1 MILTWQGHT
10 GVRCFCQ
17 DELCSAK
24 RFMKPGIPPG
34 DHVCEI
40 AGGIDKM
47 SLAAVVHTK
56 PKRRPLTT
64 AHGPKNEG
72 NPEPAH
78 KTRMPKDAE
87 GEVLDEIELFLP
99 MQLASRAVSAP
110 LPQQII
116 ELQNRCLLL
125 QFG

>member
-1 MILTWQGHT
+1 MILTWQRDT

-17 DELCSAK
+17 DEVCSAT
-24 RFMKPGIPPG
+24 RFMKPGIPSG
-34 DHVCEI
+34 DHVRQI
-40 AGGIDKM
+40 AGGIEKM
-47 SLAAVVHTK
+47 SLDAVVHTK

-64 AHGPKNEG
+64 AHGTKNEG

-78 KTRMPKDAE
+78 KTGMPKDAE

-99 MQLASRAVSAP
+99 MSLASRAVSAP

-116 ELQNRCLLL
+116 DLQNWCLLL